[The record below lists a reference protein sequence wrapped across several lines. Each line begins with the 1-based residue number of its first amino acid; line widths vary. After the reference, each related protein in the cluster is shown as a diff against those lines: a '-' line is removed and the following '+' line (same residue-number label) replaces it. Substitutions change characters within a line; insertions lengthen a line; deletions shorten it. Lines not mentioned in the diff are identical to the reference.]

1 MFECVCRV
9 AESEAWV
16 AWACVRASAYGP
28 WIEHCYYLGPTG
40 CITTWMT
47 IIDPSSGVCTC
58 RVGGW
63 GMNADSRLEPP
74 RMCTHLHSRVPTSI
88 RGWEQHDV
96 LSKEVL
102 CVCYVGWLGRAI
114 TCQYLCTLRLNGIM
128 PFWLK
133 GQRWG
138 EEISLPLELAS
149 YDLSFLEQDHS
160 RHRLGLKGEGTF
172 GTSDGACPLP

>member
-1 MFECVCRV
+1 MTTEPTR
-9 AESEAWV
+9 EHWV
-16 AWACVRASAYGP
+16 HTQQR
-28 WIEHCYYLGPTG
+28 EPTR
-40 CITTWMT
+40 TL
-47 IIDPSSGVCTC
+47 
-58 RVGGW
+58 

-114 TCQYLCTLRLNGIM
+114 TCQYLCTLRLNGVM
-128 PFWLK
+128 SFWLK

-138 EEISLPLELAS
+138 EEISLPLELACC
-149 YDLSFLEQDHS
+149 DLSLFGAGSLKAMAWAEGGGDFWHQQWCLS
-160 RHRLGLKGEGTF
+160 TPLTAWAAASQVPLAMVAGLRMSGV
-172 GTSDGACPLP
+172 S